1 MEGFMDLKK
10 LFATA
15 QENLEFLGVSLI
27 VIIGVFIVAKVA
39 ERLMHMENNPRIR
52 TRKIAVIG
60 IFSAISGVLMFMELP
75 LWFAPGFYELDFSE
89 VPVLICAFAYGPVA
103 GVIAELCKI
112 LVKLFLKGTS
122 TVFVGDLANFVVG
135 CALILPASI
144 IYHIKKSRKAALIG
158 LGTGTVIMTIFGSVF
173 NAIYLIPAFAKLFM
187 PMDALIGMGTAVNPS
202 ITSVGTLVMF
212 AVVPF
217 NLLKCVADS
226 IITFLLYKPLSPIIH
241 VQHEHGK
248 RTKRAEAVKQE

>member
-89 VPVLICAFAYGPVA
+89 VPVLICAFA
-103 GVIAELCKI
+103 C
-112 LVKLFLKGTS
+112 
-122 TVFVGDLANFVVG
+122 
-135 CALILPASI
+135 
-144 IYHIKKSRKAALIG
+144 
-158 LGTGTVIMTIFGSVF
+158 
-173 NAIYLIPAFAKLFM
+173 
-187 PMDALIGMGTAVNPS
+187 
-202 ITSVGTLVMF
+202 ITSYAATS
-212 AVVPF
+212 PF
-217 NLLKCVADS
+217 LS
-226 IITFLLYKPLSPIIH
+226 ILGINCCEITASRALPS
-241 VQHEHGK
+241 
-248 RTKRAEAVKQE
+248 RTRVCCC